1 MSEKVSNYM
10 KKASEKGILIPAF
23 NAAYPEMVKPICDT
37 LKELGTFGMLEVA
50 RPDIEKFGAVSFT
63 VIFREYEKYGDPDFV
78 TIHQDHVPV
87 IDEDGIE
94 IDYKALIG
102 EALDLGYDSVMIDGS
117 RLSLEENIR
126 VTKEIVDMAHST
138 NIPVEAELGAVLGHE
153 SGPLP
158 PYEELFTSGKGF
170 TKPEDAARFVKETG
184 VDWLSVSVGNIHGA
198 ITGAGKDMKK
208 VAARLNISHLE
219 KLKEATHIPLVL
231 HGGSGVQ
238 QKYILEAIKHGL
250 TKINIGTEIR
260 QAYEKLLKDTNDIQK
275 AQDAV
280 RASME
285 SLIVDY
291 YGIKGSR
298 AQIEGESRL

>member
-1 MSEKVSNYM
+1 MSEKVSRYM

-23 NAAYPEMVKPICDT
+23 NAAYPEMVKPICST

-50 RPDIEKFGAVSFT
+50 RPDIEKFGAQSFT

-78 TIHQDHVPV
+78 SAHQDHVPV
-87 IDEDGIE
+87 IDEDGLE
-94 IDYKALIG
+94 VDYKALIE
-102 EALDLGYDSVMIDGS
+102 EALGLGYDSVMIDGS

-126 VTKEIVDMAHST
+126 VTKEIVDMAHRSNT
-138 NIPVEAELGAVLGHE
+138 PVEAELGAVLGHE

-158 PYEELFTSGKGF
+158 PYEELFRSGKGF

-184 VDWLSVSVGNIHGA
+184 VDWLSVSVGSIHGA

-219 KLKEATHIPLVL
+219 KLRNATRIPLVL

-250 TKINIGTEIR
+250 AKLNIGTEIR
-260 QAYEKLLKDTNDIQK
+260 QAYEKTLKEGNDVKK

-285 SLIVDY
+285 YLIVDY
-291 YGIKGSR
+291 YGIKGSK
-298 AQIEGESRL
+298 AALEE